1 MFCEQLFTFH
11 AFPCQALPTGC
22 AGQQREIKNM
32 SRNALSVHPIL
43 EIISFFRRDRPP

>member
-1 MFCEQLFTFH
+1 MFCEKLFTFH
-11 AFPCQALPTGC
+11 AFPCQALPT
-22 AGQQREIKNM
+22 GQQREIKNM